1 LNLLSQATGA
11 QVTSE
16 EEWISE
22 LGITPIWRP
31 PVKPMIV
38 IAPHPDDETLGA
50 GGLIAGHRRAGLPV
64 IGIAVTDG
72 EGAYTD
78 EEDLG
83 TIRRN
88 EQERAFAV
96 LRVEPSRVIRL
107 KFPDR
112 YVSDYEDRLFDFLK
126 TVVDEETIL
135 VAPWSR
141 DPHSDHE
148 ACGRVAERIYAGRG
162 ALLVSYLF
170 WAWHWRA
177 PEEVLRQPICRF
189 ELDSQLQQAKQAALA
204 EHHSQL
210 MRAQGD
216 PILTPHLLLPAR
228 RSFETFI
235 VHEQ

>member
-1 LNLLSQATGA
+1 MNLLS

-16 EEWISE
+16 EEWITE
-22 LGITPIWRP
+22 LRGMPTWHP
-31 PVKPMIV
+31 PAKPMIV

-72 EGAYTD
+72 EGAYAD
-78 EEDLG
+78 EADLA

-88 EQERAFAV
+88 EQERAFSI
-96 LRVEPSRVIRL
+96 LGVEPSRVIRL
-107 KFPDR
+107 KLPDR
-112 YVSDYEDRLFDFLK
+112 YVSDYEDRLYDFLK
-126 TVVDEETIL
+126 TIVDEETIL

-148 ACGRVAERIYAGRG
+148 ACGRVAERISAARG
-162 ALLVSYLF
+162 VLLVSYLF
-170 WAWHWRA
+170 WTWHWRS
-177 PEEVLRQPICRF
+177 PEDVLRQPVCRF
-189 ELDSQLQQAKQAALA
+189 ELDLPLRQTKQAALA

-210 MRAQGD
+210 VRTKGD
-216 PILTPHLLLPAR
+216 PVLPPHFLLPAR

-235 VHEQ
+235 VHEH